1 MSMAENIGEE
11 AFIRQQH
18 TIMSRKDGFD
28 VLSRVTCPAVV
39 ICGAQDNLTPPEQHQ
54 AMVDAIPGAI
64 LVVIEDCGHL
74 SPLERPYAVS
84 AAMRYWLQVPKT

>member
-1 MSMAENIGEE
+1 MAENVGKD

-28 VLSRVTCPAVV
+28 VLSRLSCPTVV
-39 ICGAQDNLTPPEQHQ
+39 ICGRQDALTPVEQHQ
-54 AMVDAIPGAI
+54 AIVDAVTGSA

-74 SPLERPYAVS
+74 APLEQPHAVS
-84 AAMRYWLQVPKT
+84 AAMRYWLQV